1 MVQNKRRIE
10 VSSSQPGVSHNYVDM
25 EFEHDTV
32 VNCHGFR
39 ALISMEPQ
47 DTDANCNGMIAIWVL
62 PGGLIQNA
70 DLPQNYGAFGDED
83 NALYLWGLIPFNA
96 SNQTPGEWEFAPQT
110 SRNIQRGGRIVL
122 QVFIQGVSGGL
133 VRLNTVLT
141 CFTSVA
147 K

>member
-25 EFEHDTV
+25 EFSNDTV
-32 VNCHGFR
+32 VNVHGFR

-47 DTDANCNGMIAIWVL
+47 DADANCNGMIAIWVL

-70 DLPQNYGAFGDED
+70 DLPQNYGSFGDED
-83 NALYLWGLIPFNA
+83 NAPYLWGLIPFNA
-96 SNQTPGEWEFAPQT
+96 SNQTPGEWEFAPAT

-141 CFTSVA
+141 CFTTVA